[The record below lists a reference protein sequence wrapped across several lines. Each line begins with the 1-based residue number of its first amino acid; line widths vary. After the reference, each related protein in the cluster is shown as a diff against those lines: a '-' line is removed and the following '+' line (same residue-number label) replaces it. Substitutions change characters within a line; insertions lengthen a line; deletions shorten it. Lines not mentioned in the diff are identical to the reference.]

1 MCEYSQSKHT
11 LSHCKYVLIFCA
23 ECPNINI
30 TNQETDDKHLNT
42 SPSFC
47 FHIFHLIARC
57 TKHGRFPLTNKKS
70 CCECQQDTASRQPT
84 KICTTKH
91 TLSHC
96 KYVLIFCAECPN
108 INITN
113 QETDDKH
120 LNTSPSFCF
129 HIFHLIARCTKHG
142 RFPLT
147 NKKSCC
153 ECQQDTASR
162 QPTKICTTKELV
174 MTETTIYDFY
184 SSFFSP

>member
-1 MCEYSQSKHT
+1 MPHGRHIYAKVSNMAQYTMCEYPKSDHALTHWK
-11 LSHCKYVLIFCA
+11 CVLKCCA
-23 ECPNINI
+23 ECLRINLPD
-30 TNQETDDKHLNT
+30 QETDNQNSDT
-42 SPSFC
+42 TRSIR
-47 FHIFHLIARC
+47 FHIYYLIARC
-57 TKHGRFPLTNKKS
+57 KKHGRLPLTDKKS

-113 QETDDKH
+113 QESDDKH

-147 NKKSCC
+147 NNKSFC
-153 ECQQDTASR
+153 ECQQDTAS
-162 QPTKICTTKELV
+162 
-174 MTETTIYDFY
+174 
-184 SSFFSP
+184 